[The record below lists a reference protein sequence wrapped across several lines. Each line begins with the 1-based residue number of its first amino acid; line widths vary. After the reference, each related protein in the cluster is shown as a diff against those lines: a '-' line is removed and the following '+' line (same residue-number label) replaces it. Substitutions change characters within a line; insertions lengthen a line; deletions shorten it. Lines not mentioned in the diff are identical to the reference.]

1 MKLGNRGLLCDCN
14 NSLVESSPY
23 CESCCKVPSVHL
35 DPSVTI
41 DPTSTLDYITDP
53 SNTYIGTNKDN
64 EIYEFQKK
72 AYRKINNDYRNPKE
86 FSSNKFLRSELSI
99 DNSRPLI
106 SCDKY
111 ITVQK
116 KPNFTDPNTL
126 YEKEYYNKNYLLLNY
141 DMPNNKNNIKE
152 NFSGDSTQTN
162 NIIFVI
168 ILMIIL
174 LFVCFRK

>member
-1 MKLGNRGLLCDCN
+1 MKLGNRALLCDCSN
-14 NSLVESSPY
+14 TLVESSPY
-23 CESCCKVPSVHL
+23 CDDCHHKDPSVRL

-41 DPTSTLDYITDP
+41 EPTSILDYMIDP

-86 FSSNKFLRSELSI
+86 FSSSKFLRSELSI

-106 SCDKY
+106 RCDKY

-141 DMPNNKNNIKE
+141 DMPKNNIKE

-168 ILMIIL
+168 ILIIIL